1 MATVEGL
8 IPVRQYAQVQGVTAE
23 YVRILCRSGRL
34 PALKVGHAWLILP
47 QVSPPVNKEKA
58 NDE

>member
-8 IPVRQYAQVQGVTAE
+8 IPVREYALDKGVTAE
-23 YVRILCRSGRL
+23 YVRILCRAGRL
-34 PALKVGHAWLILP
+34 RALKVGHEWLILP
-47 QVSPPVNKEKA
+47 QASQPVNMERT